1 MTPGQIL
8 IVSDDSEF
16 VRSLVSRWRR
26 EKDSPAITAVS
37 TGVSRQASSTG
48 YELIVVGPL
57 RECTALPAGP
67 AVNPD
72 SVVCAVGDPESLE
85 VVHAVH
91 SDWLLLPEC
100 PGWTKILFSLAGEV
114 LRRTA
119 AETRAREAEI
129 TNLSQKRFGTLGK
142 SLLEARPGMV
152 NALTSLLGH
161 ADLILLSEE
170 PLPENCREH
179 VRTIHT
185 MALRLH
191 EIVQRLSSIEN
202 EMELSERKSHLETRE
217 MPMAESSQTW
227 PALDRR

>member
-16 VRSLVSRWRR
+16 VRSLLYRWRM
-26 EKDSPAITAVS
+26 EKDSPTITAVS
-37 TGVSRQASSTG
+37 TGVSRQASSSG
-48 YELIVVGPL
+48 YEMIVVGPL

-67 AVNPD
+67 SVHPD
-72 SVVCAVGDPESLE
+72 SVVCAVGDEESLQM
-85 VVHAVH
+85 VRAAH

-100 PGWTKILFSLAGEV
+100 PGWTKIVFSLAGEV

-119 AETRAREAEI
+119 AETRARDAEI
-129 TNLSQKRFGTLGK
+129 TNLSQKRLGILGK

-152 NALTSLLGH
+152 NALTSLLGN

-170 PLPENCREH
+170 PLPDHCREN

-185 MALRLH
+185 MALRLN

-202 EMELSERKSHLETRE
+202 EMELSERKSHLETPE
-217 MPMAESSQTW
+217 MRMAESSKT
-227 PALDRR
+227 

>member
-16 VRSLVSRWRR
+16 VRSLVSRWRM
-26 EKDSPAITAVS
+26 EKDSPVITAVS
-37 TGVSRQASSTG
+37 SGVSRQASSSG
-48 YELIVVGPL
+48 YEIIVVGPL

-67 AVNPD
+67 AVHPD
-72 SVVCAVGDPESLE
+72 SVVCVVGDEKSLE
-85 VVHAVH
+85 LVRAVH
-91 SDWLLLPEC
+91 SDWFLLPEC
-100 PGWTKILFSLAGEV
+100 PGWTRILFSLAGEV

-119 AETRAREAEI
+119 AETRARESEI
-129 TNLSQKRFGTLGK
+129 TNLSQKRFGILGK

-170 PLPENCREH
+170 PLPDNCREN

-185 MALRLH
+185 MALRLN

-202 EMELSERKSHLETRE
+202 EMELSERKSHLETLE
-217 MPMAESSQTW
+217 MRMAESSK
-227 PALDRR
+227 R

>member
-16 VRSLVSRWRR
+16 VRSLVARWRM
-26 EKDSPAITAVS
+26 EKDPPAITAVS
-37 TGVSRQASSTG
+37 TGVSRQASSSG
-48 YELIVVGPL
+48 YEMIIVGPL
-57 RECTALPAGP
+57 RECTVLPAGP
-67 AVNPD
+67 AVHSD
-72 SVVCAVGDPESLE
+72 SVVCAVGDEESLRL
-85 VVHAVH
+85 VRAVH
-91 SDWLLLPEC
+91 DAWLLLPEC

-129 TNLSQKRFGTLGK
+129 TNLSQKRFGILGK

-152 NALTSLLGH
+152 NALTSLLGN

-170 PLPENCREH
+170 PLPDHCREN
-179 VRTIHT
+179 VRTIHN
-185 MALRLH
+185 MALRLN

-202 EMELSERKSHLETRE
+202 EMELTDRKSHVETPKMR
-217 MPMAESSQTW
+217 MVESSKI
-227 PALDRR
+227 

>member
-227 PALDRR
+227 PAPDRR

>member
-26 EKDSPAITAVS
+26 VKNSPIITAVS
-37 TGVSRQASSTG
+37 SGVSGQASSSG
-48 YELIVVGPL
+48 YEIVVVGPL
-57 RECTALPAGP
+57 RECVTLPAGP
-67 AVNPD
+67 AVHPD

-85 VVHAVH
+85 AARAVH
-91 SDWLLLPEC
+91 SDWILLPEC
-100 PGWTKILFSLAGEV
+100 PGWAGFLFSVAGEV

-119 AETRAREAEI
+119 AEKRAREAEI
-129 TNLSQKRFGTLGK
+129 TNLSQKRYGLLGK

-152 NALTSLLGH
+152 NALTSLLGN

-170 PLPENCREH
+170 PLPVHCREP

-185 MALRLH
+185 MALRLN
-191 EIVQRLSSIEN
+191 EIVQRLNSIEN
-202 EMELSERKSHLETRE
+202 ARSLR
-217 MPMAESSQTW
+217 A
-227 PALDRR
+227 

>member
-1 MTPGQIL
+1 MTPEQVL

-26 EKDSPAITAVS
+26 EKTCPVITVVS
-37 TGVSRQASSTG
+37 SGVSGQASSSG
-48 YELIVVGPL
+48 YEIVVVGPL
-57 RECTALPAGP
+57 RKCTALPAGP
-67 AVNPD
+67 AVHPD

-85 VVHAVH
+85 VVRAAH

-119 AETRAREAEI
+119 AEMRAREAEM
-129 TNLSQKRFGTLGK
+129 TNLSQKRFGILGK

-152 NALTSLLGH
+152 NALTSLLGN
-161 ADLILLSEE
+161 ADLILLSEDR
-170 PLPENCREH
+170 LPGHCREN

-185 MALRLH
+185 MALRLN

-202 EMELSERKSHLETRE
+202 EMELSERKSHLETPER
-217 MPMAESSQTW
+217 PMAESSK
-227 PALDRR
+227 P

>member
-1 MTPGQIL
+1 
-8 IVSDDSEF
+8 
-16 VRSLVSRWRR
+16 
-26 EKDSPAITAVS
+26 
-37 TGVSRQASSTG
+37 
-48 YELIVVGPL
+48 
-57 RECTALPAGP
+57 
-67 AVNPD
+67 
-72 SVVCAVGDPESLE
+72 
-85 VVHAVH
+85 
-91 SDWLLLPEC
+91 
-100 PGWTKILFSLAGEV
+100 

-129 TNLSQKRFGTLGK
+129 THLSQKRFGTLGK

-227 PALDRR
+227 PAPDRR